1 MKNFLRWVGALIG
14 VILVFSAGVIAWV
27 LNVRPGLPEYAA
39 HHYASPVEANAA
51 TQKLSASWFGV
62 TALLL
67 SDGEHAVM
75 VDPFFTR
82 PSGLLN
88 MALNRE
94 IAPDEALIKQWLDK
108 AGIKKLDAVL
118 VSHSH
123 FDHAMDAG
131 VVARLTGAM
140 LIGSQST
147 ANIGRGAGLPESQI
161 QIIKSGEAIHR
172 GPFTLTF
179 IESKHAGATG
189 GAPTGDIAATLLPPF
204 HYLDYRQGGT
214 YSILI
219 EHQLGTALHH
229 GSAGFVPDA
238 LNGRHADIVF
248 LGVALL
254 PDLDTYLRETV
265 DAVGAKMVIPTHWDD
280 FTRPLDRPLLPFPV
294 VVHLDRFFADV
305 ARLRP
310 NLNVQTLEVNQPV
323 VIGYSAAPSAGLN
336 GQDPLLPIP

>member
-1 MKNFLRWVGALIG
+1 MLKKILRGLG
-14 VILVFSAGVIAWV
+14 MLTGLVLLLAMAAVAWV

-39 HHYASPVEANAA
+39 HHYVSPHADAA
-51 TQKLSASWFGV
+51 AQKLTATWFGV

-67 SDGEHAVM
+67 SDGEHTVM

-82 PSGLLN
+82 PTGLLN
-88 MALNRE
+88 MAFNRE

-131 VVARLTGAM
+131 VVARLTGAS
-140 LIGSQST
+140 LLGSQST

-161 QIIKSGEAIHR
+161 QVIKSGEAVHR

-189 GAPTGDIAATLLPPF
+189 GAPTGDIVEALRPPF

-219 EHQLGTALHH
+219 EHPLGTVLHH
-229 GSAGFVPDA
+229 GSAGFVPGE
-238 LNGRHADIVF
+238 LKGRHADVVF
-248 LGVALL
+248 LGIALL
-254 PDLDTYLRETV
+254 PSDLNAYLGEIV
-265 DAVGAKMVIPTHWDD
+265 DAVGAKKIIPVHWDD
-280 FTRPLDRPLLPFPV
+280 FTRPLDQPLLPFPV
-294 VVHLDRFFADV
+294 VVHLDRFFADME
-305 ARLRP
+305 RLRP
-310 NLNVQTLEVNQPV
+310 DLQVQTLEVNQPV
-323 VIGYSAAPSAGLN
+323 RLF
-336 GQDPLLPIP
+336 

>member
-1 MKNFLRWVGALIG
+1 MKKLLRGLGWLIG
-14 VILVFSAGVIAWV
+14 LALLLVAGAIGWA

-39 HHYASPVEANAA
+39 HHYVSPTANEA
-51 TQKLSASWFGV
+51 TQKLTATWFGV

-82 PSGLLN
+82 PTGLLN

-94 IAPDEALIKQWLDK
+94 IAPDEALIRQWLDK

-140 LIGSQST
+140 LLGSQST
-147 ANIGRGAGLPESQI
+147 ANIGRGAGLPEAQI
-161 QIIKSGEAIHR
+161 LIIKSGEAIQR
-172 GPFTLTF
+172 GPFKLTF

-189 GAPTGDIAATLLPPF
+189 GAPTGDIAEALRPPF

-214 YSILI
+214 YSIFI
-219 EHQLGTALHH
+219 EHPLGTVLHH
-229 GSAGFVPDA
+229 GSAGFVPGE
-238 LNGRHADIVF
+238 LKGRHADVVF
-248 LGVALL
+248 LGIALL
-254 PDLDTYLRETV
+254 PDLDAYLHEIV
-265 DAVGAKMVIPTHWDD
+265 DAVGAKKVIPTHWDD
-280 FTRPLDRPLLPFPV
+280 FTRPLDQPLLPFPV
-294 VVHLDRFFADV
+294 IVHLDRFFADM

-310 NLNVQTLEVNQPV
+310 DLQVRTLEVNQPV
-323 VIGYSAAPSAGLN
+323 TLF
-336 GQDPLLPIP
+336 